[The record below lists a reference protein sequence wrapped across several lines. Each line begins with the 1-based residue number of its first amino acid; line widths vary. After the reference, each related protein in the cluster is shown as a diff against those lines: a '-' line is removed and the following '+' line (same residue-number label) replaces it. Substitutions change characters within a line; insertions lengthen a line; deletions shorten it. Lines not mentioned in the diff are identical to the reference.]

1 MKLTESHLRNIIK
14 EELKKVVVEG
24 GTSGYFNPGGIDTS
38 FYQKYVDK
46 TASGKARS
54 PAVTQQLSD
63 MLTQVQQDIETMKTN
78 PPSDKA
84 EWSKLRNK
92 IIDTLERMQ
101 LVGRF

>member
-1 MKLTESHLRNIIK
+1 MKLTESTLRKIIK
-14 EELKKVVVEG
+14 EELQQIVKEG
-24 GTSGYFNPGGIDTS
+24 GRGYFDPGNIDTT
-38 FYQKYVDK
+38 FHKKHVGK

-84 EWSKLRNK
+84 EWSELRNK

-101 LVGRF
+101 LVGRY